1 MQHQRGYEIR
11 LPGDWPPAS
20 VTVNGTN
27 MAHSAKTGWSYEG
40 NTLTTVIRTTVFSV
54 TESVTITVRRDPD
67 LISRNAELDGFA
79 GITTRL
85 HQTYDVLNQNWPLG
99 WSPDALIEAL
109 QTGDRLSYHPE
120 EAGRE
125 LSRFHQQ
132 LLPRAVEQV
141 GELAK
146 GLSGDQKKELV
157 ERGTGFASVQS
168 PEKKLEDYNARV
180 SRAHTILESLEIS
193 K

>member
-1 MQHQRGYEIR
+1 MQHHRCYEIR

-20 VTVNGTN
+20 VTVNGIN
-27 MAHSAKTGWSYEG
+27 LAHSAKTGWSYEG
-40 NTLTTVIRTTVFSV
+40 NTLTTVIRTAAFPV
-54 TESVTITVRRDPD
+54 TENVTITVRRDPD
-67 LISRNAELDGFA
+67 LISRNGELDGFA
-79 GITTRL
+79 GIMTRL

-99 WSPDALIEAL
+99 WSPDGLIEAL

-120 EAGRE
+120 DAGKE
-125 LSRFHQQ
+125 LSRFHHQ
-132 LLPRAVEQV
+132 LLPRAVEQA

-146 GLSGDQKKELV
+146 GLSDDQKKELV
-157 ERGTGFASVQS
+157 ERGTGFASVQR

-180 SRAHTILESLEIS
+180 SRAHTILESLDIS